1 MRKTLDETAAAI
13 RAFVDEHP
21 EIPYSQVAVSFGI
34 SEPTVKRLCAGGG
47 RERLGGEAGHNRRQV
62 SPSFGTKSTAQSLD
76 VGHGRAG

>member
-47 RERLGGEAGHNRRQV
+47 RGKAWRRGRTQSETR